1 MIPTGLASTSIISVL
16 DTTGRLLAEKQ
27 VDSSNGI
34 DAELFVRHA
43 RYAVLIVRVVSGH
56 KKFIGKI
63 IVE

>member
-1 MIPTGLASTSIISVL
+1 MIESKTCPHDS
-16 DTTGRLLAEKQ
+16 R
-27 VDSSNGI
+27 SSNGI

-63 IVE
+63 LVE